1 MTEDQ
6 SMAAPR
12 PIIVKIG
19 GGRAINAE
27 GIARD
32 LAAINEPSLV
42 VLGGNAA
49 RDRLAEQLDQPTRI
63 LHSISGYDSV
73 YSDQDALDII
83 MMSYAGLVRNRFV
96 ETCQKLGINAM
107 GLSGLDG
114 ALIKGRRNRGIRVQ
128 ESGKTLIKRDYSGK
142 PEQINRPL
150 LNWLLAQGYTPVISI
165 PIIDADGVAINADN
179 DNIIT
184 VLHRVL
190 NAKRIYQF
198 IEAPGLLADRDD
210 ATSLI
215 RTLSAGELRTREAAA
230 SGRMKRKLLALCQL
244 FDEGPTE
251 VVIADGRV
259 ESPITA
265 ASNGTLIT

>member
-6 SMAAPR
+6 SMTAPR

-142 PEQINRPL
+142 PEQINRRFVK
-150 LNWLLAQGYTPVISI
+150 LAARARLY
-165 PIIDADGVAINADN
+165 
-179 DNIIT
+179 
-184 VLHRVL
+184 
-190 NAKRIYQF
+190 
-198 IEAPGLLADRDD
+198 
-210 ATSLI
+210 
-215 RTLSAGELRTREAAA
+215 AGDQH
-230 SGRMKRKLLALCQL
+230 S
-244 FDEGPTE
+244 DH
-251 VVIADGRV
+251 
-259 ESPITA
+259 
-265 ASNGTLIT
+265 